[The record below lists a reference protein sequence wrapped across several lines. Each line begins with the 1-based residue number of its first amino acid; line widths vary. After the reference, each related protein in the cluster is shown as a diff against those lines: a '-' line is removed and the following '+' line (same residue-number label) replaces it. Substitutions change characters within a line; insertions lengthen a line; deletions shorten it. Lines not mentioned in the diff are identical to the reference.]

1 MTISA
6 DASEPGSSARV
17 VFQPLVDLHQWRV
30 VGFEALARFSDFA
43 SPLDAFAHA
52 EEQGRREELELQ
64 LIQLAIDAAPQ
75 LPEDLFIT
83 LNASG
88 TTILEPR
95 LPQMLAGMVRPWG
108 LELFE
113 AATPVD
119 LAVVRTRVTALGG
132 QLLVDDAG
140 AANADVPRI
149 MALRPDVVKI
159 DRALFWKVT
168 ADADARACLEGLLDA
183 ARSIGAQVLVEG
195 IAEAEHVDLARDLGA
210 DLGQGFHIGMP
221 TPAEDVPAML
231 RSLHRGI
238 GVDAPGL

>member
-1 MTISA
+1 MTFSA
-6 DASEPGSSARV
+6 DAHDWGLPARV
-17 VFQPLVDLHQWRV
+17 VFQPLVDLHEWKV
-30 VGFEALARFSDFA
+30 VGFEALARFERLS
-43 SPLDAFAHA
+43 SPLEAFARA
-52 EEQGRREELELQ
+52 ERDGRREELELK
-64 LIQLAIDAAPQ
+64 LIELAIDAAPQ

-88 TTILEPR
+88 TTMLEPR
-95 LPQMLAGMVRPWG
+95 LADMLDAMVRPWG

-119 LAVVRTRVTALGG
+119 LTVVRARVTALGG

-149 MALRPDVVKI
+149 MQLRPDVVKI

-168 ADADARACLEGLLDA
+168 TDDA
-183 ARSIGAQVLVEG
+183 ARAELEELLEAARDIGARVLVEG
-195 IAEAEHVDLARDLGA
+195 IAEAEHVDLARSLGA

-221 TPAEDVPAML
+221 TPAEEVPAML

>member
-1 MTISA
+1 MTFSA
-6 DASEPGSSARV
+6 DAPDWGLPARV
-17 VFQPLVDLHQWRV
+17 VFQPLVDLRAWKV
-30 VGFEALARFSDFA
+30 IGFEALARFEGVT
-43 SPLDAFAHA
+43 SPLEAFARA
-52 EEQGRREELELQ
+52 ERDGRREELELR
-64 LIQLAIDAAPQ
+64 LIELAIAAAPL

-88 TTILEPR
+88 TTILEPG
-95 LPQMLAGMVRPWG
+95 LPALLDEMVRPWG

-119 LAVVRTRVTALGG
+119 LAVVRERVTALGG

-140 AANADVPRI
+140 AANADAPRI
-149 MALRPDVVKI
+149 RELRPDVVKI

-168 ADADARACLEGLLDA
+168 ADAEAREQLDGLLTA
-183 ARSIGAQVLVEG
+183 AREIGARVLVEG
-195 IAEAEHVDLARDLGA
+195 IAEAEHVELARSLGA

-221 TPAEDVPAML
+221 TPAEEVPAML

>member
-1 MTISA
+1 MTFSA
-6 DASEPGSSARV
+6 DAPDWGLPARV
-17 VFQPLVDLHQWRV
+17 VFQPLVDLHAWKV
-30 VGFEALARFSDFA
+30 VGFEALARFEGIA
-43 SPLDAFAHA
+43 SPLEAFARA
-52 EEQGRREELELQ
+52 ERDGRREELELH
-64 LIQLAIDAAPQ
+64 LISLAIDAAPQ

-88 TTILEPR
+88 TTILDPR
-95 LPQMLAGMVRPWG
+95 LPDLLTHMVRPWG

-113 AATPVD
+113 AETPVD
-119 LAVVRTRVTALGG
+119 LAVVRTRVTELGG

-149 MALRPDVVKI
+149 MELRPDVVKI

-168 ADADARACLEGLLDA
+168 AEAEARACLEGLLDA
-183 ARSIGAQVLVEG
+183 ARDIGARVLVEG
-195 IAEAEHVDLARDLGA
+195 IAEAEHVDVARSLGA

-221 TPAEDVPAML
+221 TAADDVPAML

>member
-1 MTISA
+1 MTFSA
-6 DASEPGSSARV
+6 DAHDWGLPARV
-17 VFQPLVDLHQWRV
+17 VFQPLVDLHEWKV
-30 VGFEALARFSDFA
+30 VGFEALARFERLS
-43 SPLDAFAHA
+43 SPLEAFARA
-52 EEQGRREELELQ
+52 ERDGRREELELK
-64 LIQLAIDAAPQ
+64 LIELAIDAAPQ

-88 TTILEPR
+88 TTMLEPR
-95 LPQMLAGMVRPWG
+95 LADMLDAMVRPWG

-119 LAVVRTRVTALGG
+119 LTVVRARVTALGG

-149 MALRPDVVKI
+149 MQLRPDVVKI

-168 ADADARACLEGLLDA
+168 SDAAARAELEELLEA
-183 ARSIGAQVLVEG
+183 ARDIGARVLVEG
-195 IAEAEHVDLARDLGA
+195 IAEAEHVDLARSLGA

-221 TPAEDVPAML
+221 TPAEEVPAML

>member
-1 MTISA
+1 MTFSA
-6 DASEPGSSARV
+6 DAPDWGLPARV
-17 VFQPLVDLHQWRV
+17 VFQPLVDLHEWAV
-30 VGFEALARFSDFA
+30 VGFEALARFEGVA
-43 SPLDAFAHA
+43 SPLEAFARA
-52 EEQGRREELELQ
+52 ERDGRREELELT
-64 LIQLAIDAAPQ
+64 LIELAIAAAPQ
-75 LPEDLFIT
+75 LPEGLFIT

-95 LPQMLAGMVRPWG
+95 LPVMLATMARPWG

-113 AATPVD
+113 AATPVN
-119 LAVVRTRVTALGG
+119 LTVVRERVTALGG

-149 MALRPDVVKI
+149 SELRPDVVKI

-168 ADADARACLEGLLDA
+168 SDTQARARLEDLLVA
-183 ARSIGAQVLVEG
+183 ARAIGARVLVEG
-195 IAEAEHVDLARDLGA
+195 IAEAEHVDLARSLGA

-221 TPAEDVPAML
+221 TPAAEVPAML
-231 RSLHRGI
+231 RELHRSI

>member
-1 MTISA
+1 MTFSA
-6 DASEPGSSARV
+6 DAPDWGLPARV
-17 VFQPLVDLHQWRV
+17 VFQPLVDLHEWSV
-30 VGFEALARFSDFA
+30 VGFEALARFEGVS
-43 SPLDAFAHA
+43 SPLEAFARA
-52 EEQGRREELELQ
+52 ERDGSREELELT
-64 LIQLAIDAAPQ
+64 LISLAIDAAPQ

-88 TTILEPR
+88 TTILEP
-95 LPQMLAGMVRPWG
+95 QLAELLENMVRPWG

-119 LAVVRTRVTALGG
+119 LTVVRERVTALGG

-140 AANADVPRI
+140 AANADVARI
-149 MALRPDVVKI
+149 MELRPDVVKI

-168 ADADARACLEGLLDA
+168 ADAESRACLEELLDA
-183 ARSIGAQVLVEG
+183 AREIGARVLVEG
-195 IAEAEHVDLARDLGA
+195 IAEAEHVDLARALGA

-221 TPAEDVPAML
+221 TAAEDVPAML